1 MKASIPARVAAKIK
15 MIQGLVAILVQTV
28 DVHGTHKGFSKA
40 RAALLLVAGALLAR
54 AQDKEM
60 VSGAAA
66 AKADLGSQ
74 MVGTALFVAGAIVA
88 YATEAEDSELAKE
101 MHFTKSS
108 FKGREGSVVAKC
120 RTIHAAATE
129 NLDELEDNE
138 ITAGT
143 LTAFKKQ
150 IDAFEA
156 LIPKPRNDK
165 VAKVAATKA
174 LPKLLRQADTILKK
188 RLDKLVLKFAGE
200 NPEFSDKYFAARA
213 IVSPGSRPEKKAE
226 EKKAA

>member
-1 MKASIPARVAAKIK
+1 MKASIQARVAAKIK
-15 MIQGLVAILVQTV
+15 MIQGVVALLLDTEE
-28 DVHGTHKGFSKA
+28 VHGAHKGFNKA
-40 RAALLLVAGALLAR
+40 RTALLLVASGLLAK

-66 AKADLGSQ
+66 AKAALGAQ
-74 MVGTALFVAGAIVA
+74 MTDTALLVAGAIVA
-88 YATEAEDSELAKE
+88 YATEAEDFELAKE

-108 FKGREGSVVAKC
+108 FKGREGSVVARC

-129 NLDELEDNE
+129 NLDDLKDNE
-138 ITAGT
+138 VTAGT

-150 IDAFEA
+150 IDAFET

-165 VAKVAATKA
+165 AAKVAATKA

-188 RLDKLVLKFAGE
+188 RLDKLVPTFAAE
-200 NPEFSDKYFAARA
+200 NPEFADKYRTARA
-213 IVSPGSRPEKKAE
+213 IVDPASKPVKEE

>member
-1 MKASIPARVAAKIK
+1 M
-15 MIQGLVAILVQTV
+15 
-28 DVHGTHKGFSKA
+28 HGKHKGFSKA

-60 VSGAAA
+60 VSGAAT
-66 AKADLGSQ
+66 AKAELGAQ
-74 MVGTALFVAGAIVA
+74 MTDTALLVAGAIVA
-88 YATEAEDSELAKE
+88 YATEAEDFELAKE

-108 FKGREGSVVAKC
+108 FKGREGSVVARC
-120 RTIHAAATE
+120 RTIHAAAAE

-138 ITAGT
+138 VTAAT

-165 VAKVAATKA
+165 AAKVAATKA

-188 RLDKLVLKFAGE
+188 RLDKLAPTFAAE
-200 NPEFSDKYFAARA
+200 NPEFVDQYRAARA
-213 IVSPGSRPEKKAE
+213 IVDPAGKPEKKAE